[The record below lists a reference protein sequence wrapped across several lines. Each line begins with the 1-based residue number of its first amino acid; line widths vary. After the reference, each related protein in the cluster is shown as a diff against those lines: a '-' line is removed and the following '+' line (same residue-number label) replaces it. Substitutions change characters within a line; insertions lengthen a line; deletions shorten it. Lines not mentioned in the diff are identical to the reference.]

1 MISLNTQVEEKARQ
15 EDELANLDDVE
26 KVYGGY
32 TNKELTIAFNVVVN
46 KEHWKYGNRVKLTK
60 TFIEKNRD
68 VIEAAVI
75 FYTGGGCEFYYTGEK
90 RKTYWCEFGGYYAN
104 GMEG

>member
-15 EDELANLDDVE
+15 EDELANLDDV
-26 KVYGGY
+26 KKIYRGY
-32 TNKELTIAFNVVVN
+32 TDKELTIAFNVVVN
-46 KEHWKYGNRVKLTK
+46 KEHWKFGNRLKLTK

>member
-1 MISLNTQVEEKARQ
+1 MSSLNTKIEEKARQ
-15 EDELANLDDVE
+15 EAELAELDDV
-26 KVYGGY
+26 KKIYRGY

-46 KEHWKYGNRVKLTK
+46 KEHWKYGNKVKLTK
-60 TFIEKNRD
+60 TFIEKNHD

-75 FYTGGGCEFYYTGEK
+75 FFTGGDCEFYYTGNK
-90 RKTYWCEFGGYYAN
+90 RKTYWCEFAGYFAN

>member
-15 EDELANLDDVE
+15 KDELADLDDVK
-26 KVYGGY
+26 KVYRGY

-75 FYTGGGCEFYYTGEK
+75 FYTGGDCEFYYTGEK
-90 RKTYWCEFGGYYAN
+90 RKAYWCEFEGYFAN

>member
-1 MISLNTQVEEKARQ
+1 MISLNTKIEEKARK
-15 EDELANLDDVE
+15 EAELADLDDI
-26 KVYGGY
+26 KKIYRGY
-32 TNKELTIAFNVVVN
+32 TNKELTVAFNAVVN

-60 TFIEKNRD
+60 TFIEKNHD

-75 FYTGGGCEFYYTGEK
+75 FFTGGDCEFYYTGEK
-90 RKTYWCEFGGYYAN
+90 RKTYWCEFAGYWAN

>member
-15 EDELANLDDVE
+15 KDELADLDDVK
-26 KVYGGY
+26 KVYRGY

-60 TFIEKNRD
+60 TFIEKNHD

-75 FYTGGGCEFYYTGEK
+75 FYTGGDCEFYYTGEK
-90 RKTYWCEFGGYYAN
+90 RKTY
-104 GMEG
+104 

>member
-15 EDELANLDDVE
+15 KDELADLDDV
-26 KVYGGY
+26 KKIYRGY
-32 TNKELTIAFNVVVN
+32 TDKELTIAFNVVVN
-46 KEHWKYGNRVKLTK
+46 KEHWKFGNRVKLTK